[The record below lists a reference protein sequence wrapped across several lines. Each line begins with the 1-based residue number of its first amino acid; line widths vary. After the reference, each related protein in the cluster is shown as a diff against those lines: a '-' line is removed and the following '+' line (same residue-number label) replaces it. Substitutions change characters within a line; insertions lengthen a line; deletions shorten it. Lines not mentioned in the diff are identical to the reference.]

1 MNTLSEAPVVKGW
14 CPGLYAPM
22 QAADGWLV
30 RVRPEFGRLTAA
42 QALCL
47 AQEAEQH
54 GNGQMTLTNRAN
66 LQLRGFSH
74 GQALA
79 FPARMLAAGLGLP
92 DPAQEKR
99 LALQITPLAGLDPA
113 CADDTLI
120 CAHLLKTGLL
130 ERDRLSGLPDKFGF
144 AVDGGGIC
152 PVGALKADILLQADR
167 GGWRV
172 VCGAA
177 RSLPLNGPQA
187 VQLALRLAEAFV
199 VQGETQRPMRHPRCG
214 ARLFAA
220 CDQGAE
226 NNADRLSSVPPP
238 VLVGQIVPALYGV
251 GVPLGSLTVPMLRAC
266 AHSAANGDGW
276 LYLTPWHSIVLAG
289 QKTQPLLDG
298 FVTDPADPRL
308 RVFACQGVKGCAQAT
323 VDVPAQALQLAA
335 DIPETMAVH
344 VAGCR
349 KGCAHPAV
357 ADVSIVAG
365 LQSYALVRNGT
376 AGDEPTCYESS
387 FDAVRT
393 RVRAWTAENAPK
405 EG

>member
-54 GNGQMTLTNRAN
+54 GKGHITLTNRAN

-74 GQALA
+74 EQALA
-79 FPARMLAAGLGLP
+79 FPARMQAAGLGLP

-99 LALQITPLAGLDPA
+99 LALQITPLAGLDPI
-113 CADDTLI
+113 CADDTLL
-120 CAHLLKTGLL
+120 CARLLKAGLL
-130 ERDRLSGLPDKFGF
+130 ERDSLSGLPDKFGF
-144 AVDGGGIC
+144 AVEGGGIC
-152 PVGALKADILLQADR
+152 PVGALKADILLQTDR
-167 GGWRV
+167 GAWRV
-172 VCGAA
+172 ACGAA
-177 RSLPLNGPQA
+177 RSLPLTGPQA
-187 VQLALRLAEAFV
+187 VQLALQLAEAFV
-199 VQGETQRPMRHPRCG
+199 MQNEAQRPMRNPHCG

-220 CDQGAE
+220 CGQGFAE
-226 NNADRLSSVPPP
+226 SADHPSAVTPP
-238 VLVGQIVPALYGV
+238 VLVGQILPTLYGM
-251 GVPLGSLTVPMLRAC
+251 GVPLGSLTVAMLRAC
-266 AHSAANGDGW
+266 AHSAASGDGW

-289 QKTQPLLDG
+289 QKTQPLLHR
-298 FVTDPADPRL
+298 FVTDLADPRL
-308 RVFACQGVKGCAQAT
+308 RVFACEGVKGCAQAS
-323 VDVPAQALQLAA
+323 VDVPALALQLAA
-335 DIPETMAVH
+335 DIPVTTAVH
-344 VAGCR
+344 VAGCS
-349 KGCAHPAV
+349 KGCAHPAA

-376 AGDEPTCYESS
+376 AGDEPTCHESS
-387 FDAVRT
+387 FDAVRA
-393 RVRAWTAENAPK
+393 RVRAWAAEKTPK